1 MSYSLNLDQKRAVE
15 YTDGPM
21 LVVAGAGTGKTSVII
36 EKIKYLIDKDYAKQN
51 EILALTFTEKAANE
65 MIERLDYSLPLG
77 YTNMWVHTFH
87 GFCDRVLK
95 DDGIEIGLP
104 QYNILSVSEATRF
117 FQKNIFHFN
126 LKYYLPLSNPNKFI
140 DAILKHFSRLQDE
153 AVGCDEYSLFV
164 KNKFGSKKL
173 DEDEIIDFEKFTE
186 LSNAFQIYNNLKLKN
201 GYLDFGDLI
210 TKTIELFE
218 KRPNILKKYK
228 NKFPFVLVDEFQD
241 TNYAQNKLLHL
252 LCDQKSN
259 LTVVGDDDQSIYK
272 FRGGNVGNILSFTKY
287 YKNSEVVVLNKNYRS
302 SQKILDLSYKL
313 IQHNNPNRLE
323 ISQKIDKKLISQIEV
338 KNSEVEFFYEDNA
351 EKEAMKVSQIIQ
363 DLIKNDKYNFSDFA
377 ILVRANNH
385 ADYFV
390 KELEKN
396 NLPHQ
401 VLGTTKLFNQKE
413 VSQIVNFLKFISDLE
428 DSNSLYNVLSIKY
441 FDIQQKDLI
450 KILSFAKKNNKI
462 SLYEALEKIDQINVA
477 DLTKNQVK
485 NFLKIVEKTLT
496 NLNDKRPS
504 QIIYD
509 FLYDSNLI
517 KTYLDPQ
524 NELQLY
530 QAENIKLFFDKVKN
544 FEMENSDNNIFD
556 FVNWIDLQIEF
567 GDSPMAQEQSLY
579 DEDSIKILTV
589 HSSKGLEFKVVFVV
603 NLVAL
608 RFPSIDREEKIPID
622 LSLIKENYFEDN
634 INEERRLMYVAL
646 TRAKE
651 KLYLTAAKN
660 YGGKGIK
667 KVSQFILELFPE
679 DFDKFNKSIEK
690 NSLLNFDVLDN
701 KKSISIKNKYKVDTL
716 SFSKIDEFEK
726 CPLHYKLKYIL
737 NIPTKK
743 SPSLVLGNSIHEALN
758 NFYLNVKNSVYKK
771 ISEKNLLHEFE
782 KSWINESFENK
793 IHAQAMYKKGEEMLV
808 NYFNNYFDFENLPT
822 LLEIPFKIPLHK
834 KNESFLKIVGKMD
847 RVDVFENGD
856 IEIIDYKTG
865 ENKKDQKKADEDLQ
879 LTIYAIAANYIKE
892 KPFGVDVKKI
902 KLSLLYLDDLTK
914 ITTTRSKSDLEKS
927 IEKIFDVRS
936 QIEESDFA
944 CSKSYYCNSCEFRD
958 FCNI

>member
-385 ADYFV
+385 ADYFT

-428 DSNSLYNVLSIKY
+428 DSNSLYSVLSIKY

-517 KTYLDPQ
+517 KNYLDPQ

-544 FEMENSDNNIFD
+544 FEMENSENNIFD

-622 LSLIKENYFEDN
+622 LSLIKENYFEEN

-679 DFDKFNKSIEK
+679 DFDKFSKSIEK
-690 NSLLNFDVLDN
+690 NSVLNFDVLDN
-701 KKSISIKNKYKVDTL
+701 KKSINIKNKYKVDTL

-758 NFYLNVKNSVYKK
+758 NFYLNVKNNAYKK

-808 NYFNNYFDFENLPT
+808 NYFNNYFNFENLPS

-834 KNESFLKIVGKMD
+834 KNQSLLKIVGKMD

-879 LTIYAIAANYIKE
+879 LTIYAIAANSIKE

-936 QIEESDFA
+936 QIEESDFV